1 MAAQITMT
9 DADRAQGLL
18 SQVQGLTQQ
27 VSALAVE
34 NATLRR
40 AIVERDAAEAAA
52 KEPKKAP
59 EKKA

>member
-1 MAAQITMT
+1 MAEIKMT
-9 DADRAQGLL
+9 DADVAQGLRG
-18 SQVQGLTQQ
+18 QIQGLTGQ
-27 VSALAVE
+27 VSQLAAE